1 MLKECCM
8 GRSSWSGP
16 IFIWILYKFF
26 SGLEMAIVIS
36 LPIMRLKLSASDQ
49 ICTYSNLSEEIYQ
62 ACIFFNVSPQSP
74 WSCTEWEAGF
84 QTQRFLLI
92 SHWGILILPL
102 NTCPIFFCNYFLLP
116 SCMPK
121 KADHADYICLGIEE
135 MVLTK
140 PVSGEEIETYREHT
154 TRGILLPCHS
164 FPVSTSGP
172 LSLSVSPLYHT
183 FLSVLTTCLI
193 TFLVLKNN
201 LLLSLQSLQM
211 HPHL

>member
-36 LPIMRLKLSASDQ
+36 LPIMRLELSASDQ
-49 ICTYSNLSEEIYQ
+49 ICSYSNLSEEIYQ

-121 KADHADYICLGIEE
+121 KADHADCICLGIEE

-140 PVSGEEIETYREHT
+140 PVLGEEIETYREPGHPSSMS
-154 TRGILLPCHS
+154 LLPS
-164 FPVSTSGP
+164 KYFRSSLTLP
-172 LSLSVSPLYHT
+172 LPYLS
-183 FLSVLTTCLI
+183 
-193 TFLVLKNN
+193 
-201 LLLSLQSLQM
+201 
-211 HPHL
+211 